1 MNALRPNG
9 VLLIRDGDRDM
20 EKKHQ
25 ATRLSEF
32 FSTSFFSFNKTT
44 ENGLHFLSGS
54 TIRELARN
62 RQMDCRAIED
72 SALTSNQ
79 IFVITHPVNNYE
91 KV

>member
-1 MNALRPNG
+1 L
-9 VLLIRDGDRDM
+9 VIRDGDRDM

-32 FSTSFFSFNKTT
+32 FSTRFFSFNKTT

-54 TIRELARN
+54 TIRELVRN
-62 RQMDCRAIED
+62 RQMECRAIED
-72 SALTSNQ
+72 SALTSNR